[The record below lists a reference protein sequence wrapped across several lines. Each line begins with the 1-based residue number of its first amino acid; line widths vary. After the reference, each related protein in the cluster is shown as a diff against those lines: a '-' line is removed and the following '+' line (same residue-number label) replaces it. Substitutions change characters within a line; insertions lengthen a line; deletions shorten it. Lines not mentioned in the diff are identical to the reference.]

1 MEISIQMHESLFWDI
16 DSNLHKCIFL
26 GPMFYIKSTMENN
39 SILKNM
45 EWKYLVWYNKK
56 CLPLEWR
63 FNTVQ
68 MKALEFIGPNS
79 WGSTF

>member
-26 GPMFYIKSTMENN
+26 GPMFYIKATMENN

-56 CLPLEWR
+56 MSS
-63 FNTVQ
+63 FG
-68 MKALEFIGPNS
+68 MKIQYCTNESARVY
-79 WGSTF
+79 WA